1 MIEVTVTI
9 SINQDQ
15 YAVLQ
20 ELAESLKS
28 TPLQVAG
35 EILEHELTQLEF
47 QRDAR
52 IEREGK

>member
-1 MIEVTVTI
+1 MIELTVTI

-35 EILEHELTQLEF
+35 EMLEDQLTQYEF
-47 QRDAR
+47 QRDER
-52 IEREGK
+52 IGRK